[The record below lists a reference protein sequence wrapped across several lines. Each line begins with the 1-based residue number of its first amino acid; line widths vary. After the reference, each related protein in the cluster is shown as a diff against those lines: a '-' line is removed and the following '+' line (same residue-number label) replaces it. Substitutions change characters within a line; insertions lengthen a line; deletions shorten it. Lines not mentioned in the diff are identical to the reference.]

1 MLPCEEGE
9 TMVECVHP
17 YITLQ
22 YQQETDA
29 TKVLVEKC
37 SVCNKVLV
45 KAKAKIGVKTNDG
58 TQA

>member
-1 MLPCEEGE
+1 
-9 TMVECVHP
+9 MVECVHP